1 LPPKSNAIIDL
12 EKTVAILEV
21 RADAANSALE
31 DIKRLRDE
39 IIDGLLKA
47 TSALDQHMKAIQREL
62 DNLEK
67 DAEQAKSQLHN
78 LDTRIARIE
87 EALKHNA
94 EKLDKFAPTD
104 RLVRVEEGLRNVE
117 RELDKLRSSRFE
129 IGKLFLAAF
138 LGGGIAFGLNV
149 LLDTIK
155 AARTDRQTQTTKP

>member
-1 LPPKSNAIIDL
+1 LRLPPKPNAIIDL
-12 EKTVAILEV
+12 EKAVVILQV
-21 RADAANSALE
+21 RADATVEALQG
-31 DIKRLRDE
+31 IRRDLG
-39 IIDGLLKA
+39 D
-47 TSALDQHMKAIQREL
+47 
-62 DNLEK
+62 LEK
-67 DAEQAKSQLHN
+67 NAEGAKSQIHQ
-78 LDTRIARIE
+78 LDTQIARIE

-104 RLVRVEEGLRNVE
+104 RLIRVEEGLKNVE